1 MKGII
6 YRHPVIVRITHWIV
20 ALTLFV
26 LAMSGMQI
34 FNAHPALYTS
44 DASNFNKPFL
54 VIDGGTD
61 AQGNPYGWVQMGKA
75 RISTTH
81 WLGWGD
87 NGQGGESAR
96 AFPSWLTIPAEQDL
110 ADGRRWHIFFAWVF
124 VLCALAYARWAVKLI
139 PTRVDLRAL
148 PHALRTHLKPW
159 AIPPSADPNP
169 LQKTAYFVVVWLIA
183 PLAII
188 SGLALSP
195 SADAWAPWLPAM
207 LGGRQFARV
216 WHFGAMIA
224 LIGFFGGHILMVVLT
239 GFFNNMRS
247 MITGRYVVKGAK

>member
-1 MKGII
+1 MKRTI
-6 YRHPVIVRITHWIV
+6 YRHPLVVRLTHWIV

-34 FNAHPALYTS
+34 FNAHPELYTS
-44 DASNFNKPFL
+44 DASKFDAPFL
-54 VIDGGTD
+54 SIEGGTD
-61 AQGNPYGWVQMGKA
+61 ANGDPHGWVQLGKL

-81 WLGWGD
+81 FLGWGD
-87 NGQGGESAR
+87 NGMGSEGAR
-96 AFPSWLTIPAEQDL
+96 AFPGWMTIPSEQDL
-110 ADGRRWHIFFAWVF
+110 ADGRRWHIFFAWIF

-139 PTRVDLRAL
+139 PTRADFKAL
-148 PHALRTHLKPW
+148 PHALRTHLIPW
-159 AIPPSADPNP
+159 KIPPSEQPNP
-169 LQKTAYFVVVWLIA
+169 LQKIAYFIVVWFVA
-183 PLAII
+183 PLAIV

-195 SADAWAPWLPAM
+195 SVDAWVPWLPII

-224 LIGFFGGHILMVVLT
+224 LIGFFGGHLLMVVLT